1 MITDWNKMNLNEY
14 SNVFPKLGME
24 KNINYDILD
33 IQNRDVLKVKR
44 IMEMDIHDKNIEF
57 K

>member
-33 IQNRDVLKVKR
+33 IQNRDVLKIKR